1 MAESPAD
8 KLENLL
14 SRLAG
19 KTEAAGGESTWAAVD
34 AGRPDHDPDAGS
46 PPTAAAPNLA
56 AEQKLEGLLERIN
69 SLSSGESAN
78 DAPPSPPPS
87 DQAARPE
94 APVAIGESPRPP
106 TVENDTVDAFLPTEP
121 TSFRE
126 AGLTDSE
133 VEALVLKYLLAR
145 GDAAGRT
152 IADQVSMPFL
162 IVEEL
167 LVQLKSDQILAH
179 KYAAPMNDYVYQL
192 TDMGRARAR
201 HYNQY
206 CTYFGSAPVDL
217 NDYVESVRQQSLE
230 QQEPSTDDLQAA
242 FHDLFVNARM
252 LNRLGPAINSGRG
265 MFLYGKPGNGKTSIA
280 ERITAAFG
288 QIIWIPRAIGVDGEI
303 IRMYDPN
310 HHEEIPLQKEGG
322 PYQSSRIDNRWVR
335 VRRPTII
342 VGGELRMSNLE
353 VTLNTST
360 GISEAPLQLKANCGT
375 LLIDDFGRQ
384 QMSVDELLNRWIV
397 PLEKRYDFLNLA
409 NGKKIKVPFDEL
421 IVFAT
426 NLERKDLVDEA
437 FLRRIPYKIEIID
450 PTEEEFRKL
459 FQMMCPRLGFTYDD
473 QVLDYVIKK
482 YYHETD
488 RSYRCCHPRDLLLQ
502 IKNFCQFRKLPL
514 QLSPEL
520 FDFAVDNYFAVV

>member
-1 MAESPAD
+1 M
-8 KLENLL
+8 
-14 SRLAG
+14 
-19 KTEAAGGESTWAAVD
+19 
-34 AGRPDHDPDAGS
+34 
-46 PPTAAAPNLA
+46 
-56 AEQKLEGLLERIN
+56 
-69 SLSSGESAN
+69 
-78 DAPPSPPPS
+78 
-87 DQAARPE
+87 
-94 APVAIGESPRPP
+94 
-106 TVENDTVDAFLPTEP
+106 
-121 TSFRE
+121 
-126 AGLTDSE
+126 
-133 VEALVLKYLLAR
+133 
-145 GDAAGRT
+145 
-152 IADQVSMPFL
+152 
-162 IVEEL
+162 
-167 LVQLKSDQILAH
+167 
-179 KYAAPMNDYVYQL
+179 
-192 TDMGRARAR
+192 
-201 HYNQY
+201 
-206 CTYFGSAPVDL
+206 
-217 NDYVESVRQQSLE
+217 
-230 QQEPSTDDLQAA
+230 
-242 FHDLFVNARM
+242 
-252 LNRLGPAINSGRG
+252 
-265 MFLYGKPGNGKTSIA
+265 
-280 ERITAAFG
+280 
-288 QIIWIPRAIGVDGEI
+288 RAIGVDGEI

-322 PYQSSRIDNRWVR
+322 LYQSSRIDHRWVR

-426 NLERKDLVDEA
+426 NLERNDLVDEA

-450 PTEEEFRKL
+450 PTEDEFRKL